1 MPQPKRQTS
10 RSSSARKSGSSAGA
24 KKGTSAAKKSTG
36 SAKKRASAA
45 KKAPAR
51 KAAPRKAA
59 SSAARKTSSASSR
72 STSGPADDAR
82 RNVQAAIE
90 TLTHG
95 MLLTRERVQEVLD
108 DAVTRGRITPHDANT
123 LGADLFKLGRKQTDE
138 LRKQAEALR
147 ADIEQLLGR
156 AGDELE
162 RRAGDA
168 RRRAMRSG
176 GGDRALREVDRARR
190 AAKLGRFPILNY
202 EDLTA
207 GQITDRLGDLSPAE
221 LRKVRDHERRN
232 ANRKS
237 VLSAI
242 EKALG

>member
-1 MPQPKRQTS
+1 MPQPKRQSS
-10 RSSSARKSGSSAGA
+10 RSRSTGARKSGSSASARKSGSSA
-24 KKGTSAAKKSTG
+24 TT
-36 SAKKRASAA
+36 KKRAA
-45 KKAPAR
+45 
-51 KAAPRKAA
+51 
-59 SSAARKTSSASSR
+59 AARKTAQQRKAATPRARKPAAKRTAASSR
-72 STSGPADDAR
+72 RSATRTDEAR
-82 RNVQAAIE
+82 RNLQSAVEA
-90 TLTHG
+90 LTEG
-95 MLLTRERVQEVLD
+95 VVITRDRIQEVMD
-108 DAVTRGRITPHDANT
+108 DAVSRGRITPRDANR
-123 LGADLFKLGRKQTDE
+123 LVSDLVKRSRKQSDE

-147 ADIEQLLGR
+147 SDFEQLLGR

-162 RRAGDA
+162 KRSKDA
-168 RRRAMRSG
+168 RRRAMRS

-190 AAKLGRFPILNY
+190 AAGIGRFPILNY

-207 GQITDRLGDLSPAE
+207 GQIADRVSDLSPAE